1 MVQQAIAEAV
11 DAERERAGAAEG
23 KLAAIRELEP
33 LRARGIRPGTTGIV
47 EEKYLRLE
55 DILAIIGTGRAP
67 EQEER

>member
-1 MVQQAIAEAV
+1 MVQQVIAEAV
-11 DAERERAGAAEG
+11 DAERERAEAAEG